1 MFKKVKP
8 LMLLILVFCGLALL
22 GSQVWAQP
30 PKAQEIIFGEDNDIK
45 VQFLPNGDVKAVYFL
60 NCEDDLG
67 CCDTGDSDCWEG
79 PAVAKPGVI
88 CTCVGSECTDDLQ
101 ENITL
106 QNDTTRIVD
115 CHDIILVLGQQDALC
130 MVRDHIHTV
139 VLFTADNSREI
150 KGLFAICMSSLFY
163 KTVRINAREEL

>member
-8 LMLLILVFCGLALL
+8 LMLLILVYCGLALL

-60 NCEDDLG
+60 NCKEDLG

-79 PAVAKPGVI
+79 PAEAKPGVI

-101 ENITL
+101 ENIYL

-115 CHDIILVLGQQDALC
+115 CHDIKNSGPRSTGCPLYGS
-130 MVRDHIHTV
+130 RSYTYGGV
-139 VLFTADNSREI
+139 VYSR
-150 KGLFAICMSSLFY
+150 
-163 KTVRINAREEL
+163 R